1 MNDIPVVGML
11 DIWKDF
17 LCMIIII
24 RNSEHTDSAC
34 ASHASKMAAKH
45 LKALYGTN
53 KTK

>member
-24 RNSEHTDSAC
+24 RNSELTAR
-34 ASHASKMAAKH
+34 ARVTLVKWPP
-45 LKALYGTN
+45 N
-53 KTK
+53 I